1 MKTEFI
7 IALVVFSLI
16 LLLFLFVPSIKRL
29 IEFKYY
35 KKNTGKVLYKYASD
49 YDVFL
54 LNDVNIPYGDEI
66 IRFDHILFGNKF
78 IYCIK
83 DECHRIGLEGSAED
97 LKWFSYDYISN
108 PFKENNLNI
117 ILLSNFMKINIK
129 DKFFYSIVCVNDSCL
144 TSIEKCK
151 DDEIVC
157 NTSSL
162 YKRIKELEQN
172 NSVSNINQERLETVV
187 KMLYERIQTSK

>member
-83 DECHRIGLEGSAED
+83 DECHRIGL
-97 LKWFSYDYISN
+97 
-108 PFKENNLNI
+108 
-117 ILLSNFMKINIK
+117 
-129 DKFFYSIVCVNDSCL
+129 
-144 TSIEKCK
+144 
-151 DDEIVC
+151 
-157 NTSSL
+157 
-162 YKRIKELEQN
+162 
-172 NSVSNINQERLETVV
+172 
-187 KMLYERIQTSK
+187 